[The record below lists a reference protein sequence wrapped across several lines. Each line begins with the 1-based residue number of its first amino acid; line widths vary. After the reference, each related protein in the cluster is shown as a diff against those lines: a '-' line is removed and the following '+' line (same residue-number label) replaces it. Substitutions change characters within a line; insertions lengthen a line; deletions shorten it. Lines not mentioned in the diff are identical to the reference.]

1 MFEDD
6 PPPASIDPDSIPG
19 RLTLIEERLKAMSIE
34 LDSLKAMSI
43 GHGSLKAMFIG
54 PGSLSVRT
62 AGRRHR
68 STTRRRN
75 SVVKLGLAFA
85 MLFVLALFVLFAELA
100 PSPNAGWA
108 PSPTVV
114 PSAVPS
120 ADPSNAAEPE
130 SRF

>member
-6 PPPASIDPDSIPG
+6 PPPASIDPPRDSIDLDSIPG

-34 LDSLKAMSI
+34 LDRLKAMSI
-43 GHGSLKAMFIG
+43 GHGSL
-54 PGSLSVRT
+54 SLRT
-62 AGRRHR
+62 ARRRHR

-75 SVVKLGLAFA
+75 SVVKLGLAVA

-120 ADPSNAAEPE
+120 ADPSNAAAPD